1 MESRKYP
8 GRDRVISRDSARD
21 YLYRDK
27 IGYGASKHPCSQPRV
42 IHAIG
47 LPSQFEANRDKL
59 PVEMMARCRKCPECL
74 AHRRRLW
81 TARAVDEIAVSS
93 RSWFGTLTVK
103 PYERFRYKLLAER
116 KLQRRGGLPDGQLLS
131 SLSSAEQF
139 PYLAA
144 ELGSEVTR
152 YLKRVRKAGFPLRY
166 LLVAEAHKSGDPH
179 FHILIHEQGL
189 NIPKRELEA
198 QWRIGF
204 SHWRLVERDSS
215 AAVYVCKYLSKDAR
229 TRVRASQ
236 SYGQVHKVKCITERA
251 LRATHSILRS
261 DANGRERGAQSSGV
275 DARGPVARAR
285 KRNEVK

>member
-27 IGYGASKHPCSQPRV
+27 IGYGASKHPCSDPRV

-59 PVEMMARCRKCPECL
+59 PVEMVARCRTCPECL

-93 RSWFGTLTVK
+93 RTWFGTLTVK
-103 PYERFRYKLLAER
+103 PFERFKHKLLAER
-116 KLQRRGGLPDGQLLS
+116 KLQRRGGLPEGQLLS

-152 YLKRVRKAGFPLRY
+152 YLKRVHKAGFPLRY

-215 AAVYVCKYLSKDAR
+215 AAYMSANTLAR
-229 TRVRASQ
+229 TPGR
-236 SYGQVHKVKCITERA
+236 GLERPS
-251 LRATHSILRS
+251 RMDRFTR
-261 DANGRERGAQSSGV
+261 
-275 DARGPVARAR
+275 
-285 KRNEVK
+285 